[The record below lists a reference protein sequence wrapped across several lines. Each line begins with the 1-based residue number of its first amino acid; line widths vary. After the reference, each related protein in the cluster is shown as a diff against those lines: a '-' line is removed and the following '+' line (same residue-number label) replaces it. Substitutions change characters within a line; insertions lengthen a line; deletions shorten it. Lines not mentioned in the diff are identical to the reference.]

1 MVVVSYIFIIF
12 MSKLGKIPVLT
23 VIFLQLGWNHQLEK
37 RRNISRREKPKPR
50 SCLVVWGPIF
60 VKGWV
65 LAPGEAGKTGSSLG
79 DEDDESMEIQ
89 MFFCHFRSSQKVWLF
104 LAVRFMR
111 VLRGGGLQGEDF

>member
-1 MVVVSYIFIIF
+1 M
-12 MSKLGKIPVLT
+12 
-23 VIFLQLGWNHQLEK
+23 
-37 RRNISRREKPKPR
+37 
-50 SCLVVWGPIF
+50 VVWGPIF

-111 VLRGGGLQGEDF
+111 VLRGGGLQGEDFCSFFRMFLVCFRYGSLSLL